1 LTNLWAILLAQ
12 AARPLVLI
20 LAVASLVGRSVTA
33 GITLRIIVMRAA
45 LAFVQ
50 EARSET
56 AMAALMARLTLRAT
70 VAREGQRHEVPIH
83 DVVRGDLVVLDAGD
97 IVPTDVSLIEAPLHR
112 RGLADAE
119 SAPPPKLPR
128 PAGATRLGSG
138 DVTAWG
144 SSLPAWSAAPHGV
157 GYRDRAD

>member
-1 LTNLWAILLAQ
+1 MTNLWAILLAQ

-20 LAVASLVGRSVTA
+20 LAVASLVVGRSVTA

-83 DVVRGDLVVLDAGD
+83 DVVRGDVVVLDAGD
-97 IVPTDVSLIEAPLHR
+97 IVPTDVSLIEADHLCIDEGSLTGSPHQ
-112 RGLADAE
+112 
-119 SAPPPKLPR
+119 PPSSRDLPV
-128 PAGATRLGSG
+128 PPGWGQAT
-138 DVTAWG
+138 
-144 SSLPAWSAAPHGV
+144 
-157 GYRDRAD
+157 